1 MDILPCSLTGIAHLI
16 VCGALNMKCI
26 TLLAG
31 VTYGV
36 VVPFQD
42 NLGTGSVSV
51 SLEIAERPFTL
62 KIACH
67 MSGQLVT
74 AFTVSRYE

>member
-1 MDILPCSLTGIAHLI
+1 MES
-16 VCGALNMKCI
+16 I
-26 TLLAG
+26 TSLAG

-36 VVPFQD
+36 MVPFQD
-42 NLGTGSVSV
+42 NLGTGSVSIG
-51 SLEIAERPFTL
+51 LEITERPFAF

-74 AFTVSRYE
+74 AYSVKGYE